1 MHLEGIG
8 ASILYH
14 DIYHS
19 RALQIVESC
28 NPRLE
33 NMENRETMENIKQK
47 NKNTMFM
54 TQNTLSMTQNTLFV
68 NQMTQN
74 TLFTAFIASVEKS

>member
-1 MHLEGIG
+1 MHLQGIG

-33 NMENRETMENIKQK
+33 NMENMEKMENIKQK
-47 NKNTMFM
+47 NKNTMFIP
-54 TQNTLSMTQNTLFV
+54 QNTLSMTQNTLFV
-68 NQMTQN
+68 KKMAKKQY
-74 TLFTAFIASVEKS
+74 LLYGIYGVS